1 MKEFLNGVLLAD
13 VVDTDMSR
21 PLFSGSGAPWMELAV
36 LIMVGLM
43 VMFAAFAIFFIY
55 RQKKKDERDEQLRKE
70 EERKENV

>member
-1 MKEFLNGVLLAD
+1 MKEFWNSVLLAD
-13 VVDTDMSR
+13 VVD
-21 PLFSGSGAPWMELAV
+21 PAAPIFEGSSAPWMELAV

-43 VMFAAFAIFFIY
+43 VMIAAFAIFFIY

>member
-1 MKEFLNGVLLAD
+1 MKELWSGVLLAD
-13 VVDTDMSR
+13 VVDTGIGMS
-21 PLFSGSGAPWMELAV
+21 FSDAPGAPWMELTV

-55 RQKKKDERDEQLRKE
+55 RQKKKDERDEKLRRE